1 MRKTATHCRS
11 FQILTN
17 YIHSSGVPSD
27 YQIVDVLGLDDELL
41 AMLPQPVK
49 AFILLF
55 PITEKVWRILRLNCI
70 LTNSTLPSYLSLSHH
85 PPSTRPIVQLR
96 MRN

>member
-1 MRKTATHCRS
+1 MKISDSLCQ

-17 YIHSSGVPSD
+17 YIHHLGVSKD
-27 YQIVDVLGLDDELL
+27 FQIVDVLGLDDELL

-55 PITEKVWRILRLNCI
+55 PISEKVFPGLVE
-70 LTNSTLPSYLSLSHH
+70 H
-85 PPSTRPIVQLR
+85 
-96 MRN
+96 

>member
-1 MRKTATHCRS
+1 MPMWTPLEADPDVSVFSGLLLFLVKIFSSFCT

-17 YIHSSGVPSD
+17 YIHNLGVSKD
-27 YQIVDVLGLDDELL
+27 FQIVDVLGLDDELL

-55 PITEKVWRILRLNCI
+55 PISPKVFLRL
-70 LTNSTLPSYLSLSHH
+70 
-85 PPSTRPIVQLR
+85 VK
-96 MRN
+96 